1 MSFKPRLIAYL
12 CLLFVGVVLV
22 YAPGRSE
29 EAPLASLFGEEIVS
43 TSLAEPDTA
52 NPPCHGVPLRARQTA
67 GTADVYAVD
76 WPVRAY

>member
-1 MSFKPRLIAYL
+1 MSFKSRLIAYL

-22 YAPGRSE
+22 YTPGPSE
-29 EAPLASLFGEEIVS
+29 ETPLASLFGEEL
-43 TSLAEPDTA
+43 TSPAGLDTSD
-52 NPPCHGVPLRARQTA
+52 PPFHGVPLRALQTA